1 MVERV
6 PPEAEVKY
14 NKYVQL
20 RDTYNAILQQRLA
33 AESSLSEL
41 EKVLERLNSLSD
53 DAEVYRMTGFVLIR
67 TTKADLLKELQERKE
82 DLELKIKA
90 LKNQE
95 NLVKGELERVAS
107 ELQGILQG
115 LASRQAGSAGSEGA
129 GS

>member
-20 RDTYNAILQQRLA
+20 RDTYNAIVQQRLA
-33 AESSLSEL
+33 AETSLSEI

-53 DAEVYRMTGFVLIR
+53 DTEIYKMTGFVLVR
-67 TTKADLLKELQERKE
+67 SSKADLVKELNDRKE
-82 DLELKIKA
+82 ELELKIKA

-95 NLVKGELERVAS
+95 DLVKEQLERLAS
-107 ELQGILQG
+107 ELQALVQG
-115 LASRQAGSAGSEGA
+115 GGQSQAKAGGA
-129 GS
+129 

>member
-20 RDTYNAILQQRLA
+20 RDTYNAIVQQRLA
-33 AESSLSEL
+33 AESSLSEV
-41 EKVLERLNSLSD
+41 EKVLERLGGLSD
-53 DAEVYRMTGFVLIR
+53 NAELYKMTGFVLVR
-67 TTKADLLKELQERKE
+67 ATKSDLVKELQERKE

-95 NLVKGELERVAS
+95 SMVKQELDRVAS
-107 ELQGILQG
+107 ELQVILQG
-115 LASRQAGSAGSEGA
+115 ARGSSGAAGGAAGS
-129 GS
+129 

>member
-1 MVERV
+1 M

-20 RDTYNAILQQRLA
+20 RDTYNAIVQQRLA
-33 AESSLSEL
+33 AESSLSEV

-53 DAEVYRMTGFVLIR
+53 NAEVYKMTGFVLVK
-67 TTKADLLKELQERKE
+67 TNKNDLIKELQERKE

-95 NLVKGELERVAS
+95 NLVKQELDKIVS
-107 ELQGILQG
+107 ELQGLLQG
-115 LASRQAGSAGSEGA
+115 AASKGGASGA